1 MFSKLIKGIVGQ
13 LGFGSIKDNTD
24 NLNFEDTSKDD
35 KASEFDQE
43 ASQTVPLDKL
53 SLLKKKFEEKK
64 N

>member
-35 KASEFDQE
+35 KASEFE
-43 ASQTVPLDKL
+43 
-53 SLLKKKFEEKK
+53 
-64 N
+64 